1 MPKPFPFLDLWF
13 SYSLVLGVLPV
24 YSFLPKLARSSMM
37 LCPMCQE
44 PEPGIEA
51 MEAKGFASIVTGL

>member
-1 MPKPFPFLDLWF
+1 
-13 SYSLVLGVLPV
+13 
-24 YSFLPKLARSSMM
+24 MM